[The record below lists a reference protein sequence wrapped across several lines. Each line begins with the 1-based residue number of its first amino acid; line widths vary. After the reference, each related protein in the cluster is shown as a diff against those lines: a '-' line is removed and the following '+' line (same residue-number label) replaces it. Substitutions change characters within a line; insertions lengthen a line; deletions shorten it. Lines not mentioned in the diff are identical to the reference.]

1 MIYFLYYIKNKMEI
15 VKLTNG
21 TYQLI
26 DYQGTVIIQGSI
38 ETCVDRLAEIVQDE
52 ETESYAAFL
61 GIAGI

>member
-1 MIYFLYYIKNKMEI
+1 MEI
-15 VKLTNG
+15 VKLING

-26 DYQGTVIIQGSI
+26 DHEGTVIIQGSI

>member
-1 MIYFLYYIKNKMEI
+1 MEI